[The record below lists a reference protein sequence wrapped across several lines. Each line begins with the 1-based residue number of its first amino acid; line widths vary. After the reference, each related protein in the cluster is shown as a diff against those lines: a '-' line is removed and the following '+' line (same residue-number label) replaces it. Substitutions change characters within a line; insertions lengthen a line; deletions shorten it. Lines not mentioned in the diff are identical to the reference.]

1 MESVMPKYRIKGN
14 MGYVGTDWED
24 YVEAEDMKDATK
36 YAEDYAL
43 ERIEFSAEEI
53 TDEEYE
59 KEGGY

>member
-1 MESVMPKYRIKGN
+1 MPKYRIKGN
-14 MGYVGTDWED
+14 MGYVGTDWQD
-24 YVEAEDMKDATK
+24 VIEAEDMEDATK

-43 ERIEFSAEEI
+43 EMIEFWAEEI